1 MTSSGP
7 FLTKSPAILHQALTC
22 VVLMLLWSSNVT
34 TLSQARGTAVL
45 PFPSVFLHMWS
56 KVCWTIDI
64 IILLMIYVIWCA
76 SPTRRNR
83 CYESNIWLLSHYVFS
98 WVFLKIW
105 IKELAHKLFPKYGI
119 EFEGPISKIIC
130 YQEFIPFFGWSDKT
144 LSSNTALLQSYDF
157 VELWAGAGMASGM
170 VQRSGR
176 ATAALDIAY
185 FEKDPTKPERS
196 NYFDILTPSGFGPH
210 CSAK

>member
-1 MTSSGP
+1 MELNLKDP
-7 FLTKSPAILHQALTC
+7 YPKS
-22 VVLMLLWSSNVT
+22 
-34 TLSQARGTAVL
+34 
-45 PFPSVFLHMWS
+45 
-56 KVCWTIDI
+56 
-64 IILLMIYVIWCA
+64 YVIR
-76 SPTRRNR
+76 S
-83 CYESNIWLLSHYVFS
+83 LSH
-98 WVFLKIW
+98 FLAGQK
-105 IKELAHKLFPKYGI
+105 
-119 EFEGPISKIIC
+119 
-130 YQEFIPFFGWSDKT
+130 KT